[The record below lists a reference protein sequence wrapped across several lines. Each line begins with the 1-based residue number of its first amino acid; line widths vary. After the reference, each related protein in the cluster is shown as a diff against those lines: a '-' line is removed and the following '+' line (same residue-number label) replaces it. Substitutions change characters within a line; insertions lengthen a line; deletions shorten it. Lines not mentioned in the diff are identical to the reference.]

1 MTFHH
6 TFHDVKFL
14 KSEFKFRKRI
24 RDFKIFEKIEKI
36 FRKQIFEKG
45 FEKRNST
52 FFERASVKNKDFR
65 ADFGNF

>member
-24 RDFKIFEKIEKI
+24 PDFKILEKI

-65 ADFGNF
+65 ADFGNL